1 MDLRYLSQPH
11 ARIGTDSSQVRSDI
25 CSFLELIYESVA
37 ETLPD
42 FRDELGGSTGVSI
55 NLEDPYAVELESN
68 TKKRSAEELL
78 ETVDLRPKAKP
89 RKHKGQVQINLSRTS
104 STIEE
109 RWLPPGSMKEYHEQ
123 YQMHSALEKPG
134 SFPTFWR
141 VPCAST

>member
-1 MDLRYLSQPH
+1 
-11 ARIGTDSSQVRSDI
+11 
-25 CSFLELIYESVA
+25 LIYESVA

-89 RKHKGQVQINLSRTS
+89 RKYKFRSI
-104 STIEE
+104 
-109 RWLPPGSMKEYHEQ
+109 
-123 YQMHSALEKPG
+123 
-134 SFPTFWR
+134 
-141 VPCAST
+141 